1 MLFHLLYPFASE
13 FQLFNLMRYITFRAA
28 GATLTALIICFIFG
42 PKFINWLK
50 SKQKHGQPIRDDGPE
65 SHILTKKGTPTMG
78 GALILFAVG
87 ISTLLWGNLTNAYV
101 WIVLLVTLGFGGLGL
116 MDDYI
121 KLTKRSA
128 KGMSSRMKFLAQ
140 LAIGIAAAVWIMYEA
155 PQNYAQG
162 MTIPFF
168 KEVLIQMGWFFIPFA
183 LAVIVGA
190 SNAVNLTDGLDGLA
204 IVPVM
209 IAAICFS
216 IIAYLAGNQIFSNYL
231 QIHYIPGAGEI
242 AVICAAIVGSSLGF
256 LWYNAPPAM
265 VFMGDTGSLALGAAL
280 GCVAVITKHELVL
293 FIIGG
298 LFVMETVSVMMQV
311 AYFKITGGKRIFLMA
326 PIHHHFEKKGWKEP
340 TIVIRFWIIAFIL
353 ALVGMTTLKLR

>member
-1 MLFHLLYPFASE
+1 MLFYLLYSLTPEFPF
-13 FQLFNLMRYITFRAA
+13 FNLLRYITFRAA
-28 GATLTALIICFIFG
+28 GATLTALIICFICG
-42 PKFINWLK
+42 PRFIHWLK

-65 SHILTKKGTPTMG
+65 SHLITKKGTPTMG
-78 GALILFAVG
+78 GALILIAVG

-116 MDDYI
+116 MDDYM
-121 KLTKRSA
+121 KLTKRSSR
-128 KGMSSRMKFLAQ
+128 GMTSRTKFLAQ
-140 LAIGIAAAVWIMYEA
+140 LAIGTVAAVCIMYEA
-155 PQNYAQG
+155 PASYAQG
-162 MTIPFF
+162 LSIPFF
-168 KEVLIQMGWFFIPFA
+168 KEVLLQLGWFFIPFA
-183 LAVIVGA
+183 VAVIVGS

-209 IAAICFS
+209 ITAVCFS

-242 AVICAAIVGSSLGF
+242 AVICAAIVGASLGF

-298 LFVMETVSVMMQV
+298 LFVIETVSVMMQV
-311 AYFKITGGKRIFLMA
+311 AYFKLSGGKRIFLMA

-353 ALVGMTTLKLR
+353 ALIGMTTLKLR